1 MNSYMNY
8 YQGAISNLSN
18 IIQIIALFQKSKIT
32 SFYFFVASSL
42 WIIKETSMQM
52 QVIFITSRRVKLMYH
67 CIKNSLTNKNR
78 ETWRSERLAG
88 EITTVNVHRS
98 SGSRAKRYDSRNV
111 KKRLRYLI
119 KKYEPTTCD

>member
-1 MNSYMNY
+1 MDY

-78 ETWRSERLAG
+78 ET
-88 EITTVNVHRS
+88 
-98 SGSRAKRYDSRNV
+98 
-111 KKRLRYLI
+111 
-119 KKYEPTTCD
+119 